1 MGSPPTEPLNIPHTE
16 SLQLWSK
23 TTQKLLEVPGKGS
36 VPPACT
42 PYWDKLGRIQCCHR
56 LQTVPEVIMSPQT
69 QGCIARSSQSTLNI
83 IPDLHSK
90 ISCTQCCQVLGQNS
104 WPSSKK
110 YFTDSW
116 SYSFPHRHHTSLKFF
131 NFFKVH
137 HSPKH
142 TVRFCHTLK
151 TTCPRALPSEYL
163 NNSGSLVNQMKE
175 TKKWTSKT
183 ALKVKANTFLGHENN
198 KREDRVSSRGL
209 QQNLY
214 QTPHQCRQITNIT
227 ASTPLCLSSNQ
238 TPWSTLVFKQI
249 LHLLKTQSI
258 ARNLK
263 GPKDAQIWTI
273 NLKLDVA

>member
-1 MGSPPTEPLNIPHTE
+1 MGSPPTEPLNMPHTE

-23 TTQKLLEVPGKGS
+23 TTQKVLEVPGKGS
-36 VPPACT
+36 VTPACT
-42 PYWDKLGRIQCCHR
+42 PYWDKLGRTQCCNR

-69 QGCIARSSQSTLNI
+69 QGCIVRSSQSTLNI

-104 WPSSKK
+104 WPPSKK

-116 SYSFPHRHHTSLKFF
+116 SYSFPQRHHTSLKFF

-151 TTCPRALPSEYL
+151 TTCPRALPSEHL

-175 TKKWTSKT
+175 TKKWTSKSCSQSQGKHIFR
-183 ALKVKANTFLGHENN
+183 AWKQQKG
-198 KREDRVSSRGL
+198 RQSL
-209 QQNLY
+209 QQRATTESLSN
-214 QTPHQCRQITNIT
+214 TPSGQADHEHHCQH
-227 ASTPLCLSSNQ
+227 P
-238 TPWSTLVFKQI
+238 TLPQ
-249 LHLLKTQSI
+249 L
-258 ARNLK
+258 
-263 GPKDAQIWTI
+263 
-273 NLKLDVA
+273 